1 VGAAGV
7 PQGEHGDHRRSPVP
21 TVGAVSTPAAAPST
35 PVQLVASLRLVA
47 LVVTAVIVALA
58 AVLLVVVLP
67 ESGTGLVGLG
77 VGLVLGVAALV
88 ASRVVPPRRAAPM
101 VVDQSQQ
108 EVLAQVRGSA
118 FVALVVVEVV
128 AVLAF
133 AVSVVV
139 DDRGPYLVAAP
150 LAVVALLLNATS
162 APALRRHLT
171 HLESA
176 GVTSGV
182 RL

>member
-1 VGAAGV
+1 MGARG
-7 PQGEHGDHRRSPVP
+7 SPSDP
-21 TVGAVSTPAAAPST
+21 GPYSGRVSTSAAAPST
-35 PVQLVASLRLVA
+35 PVQLVASVRLVA
-47 LVVTAVIVALA
+47 LVVTTVLVALA
-58 AVLLVVVLP
+58 VVLLVVVLP

-77 VGLVLGVAALV
+77 VGLVLGVGALV
-88 ASRVVPPRRAAPM
+88 GSRVVPPRRASPM
-101 VVDQSQQ
+101 VGDPSQQ

-118 FVALVVVEVV
+118 LTALVVVEVV

-150 LAVVALLLNATS
+150 LAVVALVLNATS
-162 APALRRHLT
+162 APALRRHLA

-176 GVTSGV
+176 GVMSGV